1 MVEKKQLNVRV
12 PEELFDKIDNSG
24 KSKQELVE
32 EALVLYFDS
41 KNDNNN
47 SNLLENN
54 SNLLEINSNMLA
66 EAASLKKEIQ
76 FKDVIIKAK
85 EDNIRD
91 LQNQTGFLISEFQRI
106 NKINEQL
113 LLTEPESIKKW
124 WEFWKK

>member
-12 PEELFDKIDNSG
+12 PAELFDKIDNSG
-24 KSKQELVE
+24 KAKQELVE
-32 EALVLYFDS
+32 EALELYFDS
-41 KNDNNN
+41 KHDQNN
-47 SNLLENN
+47 SNMLEN
-54 SNLLEINSNMLA
+54 NSNMLA
-66 EAASLKKEIQ
+66 ETIALKKEIQ
-76 FKDVIIKAK
+76 FKDVIIKAR

-106 NKINEQL
+106 NKINEHL